1 MMKKTI
7 LAASAAAVLAASPA
21 LAISAHTGA
30 KTGTSASHV
39 QATDAQGGYT
49 AHGDYIRPHDRIG
62 ANDPFWRVN
71 PVTGSAALA
80 FAPVAGVFGYD
91 AGYRGY
97 DAYAQAPAYG
107 YSGAPVVVEKGQVVG
122 WDPDPNVRLQLRRGA
137 VQFE

>member
-1 MMKKTI
+1 MMKTI
-7 LAASAAAVLAASPA
+7 LTASALAIAAASPA
-21 LAISAHTGA
+21 LAISARTDA
-30 KTGTSASHV
+30 KTGTTASHV
-39 QATDAQGGYT
+39 RATDAQGGYT
-49 AHGDYIRPHDRIG
+49 AHGDYMRPHDRIG

-71 PVTGSAALA
+71 PVTGAAALA

-97 DAYAQAPAYG
+97 DSYAQAPGYG
-107 YSGAPVVVEKGQVVG
+107 YSGAPVVVENGQALG